1 MSGAELSVLAP
12 WLAIAVLGAFHGLN
26 PAMGWL
32 FAVALGFQRKS
43 RAAVVRALLPIAL
56 GHEGSIG
63 LTVALLG
70 ALQVVA
76 APETIR
82 IVGAV
87 ALVGFGLFK
96 LLQPRAHPR
105 WVGMQVTWFDLVV
118 WSFLMSTAHGAGLM
132 LVPVLLGLPAPTDPS
147 DVLPAVGG
155 LNLATVAQDGA
166 AVFLHTGAML
176 IVMGAVALLVY
187 DRLGLAVLRR
197 AWLNVDRI
205 WGVAVVAAG
214 VMTLFS

>member
-1 MSGAELSVLAP
+1 MSALAP

-63 LTVALLG
+63 LTVALLTG
-70 ALQVVA
+70 LQLVA

-82 IVGAV
+82 VVGAV

-96 LLQPRAHPR
+96 LLQPRSHPR
-105 WVGMQVTWFDLVV
+105 WVGMQVSSFDLVV

-132 LVPVLLGLPAPTDPS
+132 LVPVLLGLPAPVDPS
-147 DVLPAVGG
+147 DTLPAVGR

-166 AVFLHTGAML
+166 AVFLHTAAML
-176 IVMGAVALLVY
+176 VVMGVIALLVY

-214 VMTLFS
+214 VMTLLS

>member
-1 MSGAELSVLAP
+1 VSGIDPSTLAP
-12 WLAIAVLGAFHGLN
+12 WVVVAILGAFHGLN

-43 RAAVVRALLPIAL
+43 RAAVVRALFPIAL

-70 ALQVVA
+70 GLQIVA
-76 APETIR
+76 APETVR
-82 IVGAV
+82 VVGAV

-96 LLQPRAHPR
+96 LLQPRSHPR
-105 WVGMQVTWFDLVV
+105 WVGMQVSWLDLVV

-132 LVPVLLGLPAPTDPS
+132 LVPVILGLPAPVDPS
-147 DVLPAVGG
+147 DQLPAVGV
-155 LNLATVAQDGA
+155 LNLSTVAQDGA
-166 AVFLHTGAML
+166 AVLLHTGAML
-176 IVMGAVALLVY
+176 LVMGAVALFVY
-187 DRLGLAVLRR
+187 DRIGLAVLRR
-197 AWLNVDRI
+197 AWLNVDRV